1 MLLEQLCPTH
11 RHGKQLLQQEDKNM
25 GLFNKKN
32 KDTASSSSGN
42 SQLKISVS
50 KDGAQYTF
58 LLGGRLDTMTSPG
71 LDSKIKEVIDDA
83 KTLIFNFSD
92 LEYISSAGLRV
103 LLGTYQVMENKG
115 EMIIRNLTA
124 PVREVFE
131 LTGFA
136 RLFNIE

>member
-1 MLLEQLCPTH
+1 
-11 RHGKQLLQQEDKNM
+11 M
-25 GLFNKKN
+25 GLFSKKN
-32 KDTASSSSGN
+32 TDTTSSSDGN
-42 SQLKISVS
+42 SYLKISTT
-50 KDGAQYTF
+50 KNEDEYT
-58 LLGGRLDTMTSPG
+58 LLLKGRLDTITSPG
-71 LDSKIKEVIDDA
+71 LDSKIKEVVDDA
-83 KTLIFNFSD
+83 KKLVFDFSG

-103 LLGTYQVMENKG
+103 LLGTYQVMEGKG